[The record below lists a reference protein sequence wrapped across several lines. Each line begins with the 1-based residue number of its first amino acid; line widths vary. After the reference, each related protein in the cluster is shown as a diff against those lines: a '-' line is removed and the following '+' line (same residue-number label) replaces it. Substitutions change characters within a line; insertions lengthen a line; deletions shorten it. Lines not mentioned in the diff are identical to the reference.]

1 MKRAMSRV
9 AAAAVVATA
18 ALAGCTVGPDYV
30 RPTAA
35 VAPTYRELE
44 GTGWTT
50 AQPTDTLPRGAWWRI
65 YDDPKLDALE
75 QQVAH
80 ANQNV
85 QAAEARFRAAR
96 ANVAGQRSNFFPL
109 VSASGDFNRTRT
121 SANIE
126 HTAKAGITLNDYVA
140 GVDASWEPDLWGRV
154 ARSVENAKAGAQASA
169 GDAAAM
175 LLSMQAELATDY
187 FELQGI
193 DRERQLLD
201 DTIAAYRE
209 SVELTRH
216 RYNGGIATDA
226 DVSQAQTQLQTTEA
240 QAIDL
245 GVQRAQFEHAIAI
258 LIGQSPSTFSLPVT
272 PLAAT
277 PVVTPPGL
285 PSTLLERRPDIA
297 AAERRV
303 AGANA
308 QIGVATAAFFPNL
321 VFAVTGGLEATN
333 YSQWLLAP
341 ARFWSLGPTLA
352 GTLLD
357 FGGREAVRDEAR
369 AQYDESVAQYRQTV
383 LDAFGQV
390 EDNLAALRVLEQEAA
405 AQERAVKAARRTLA
419 IVTDR
424 YRSGA
429 ITYLDVVVAQTTALS
444 NERQAVAIAR
454 RRMAAS
460 VALVKALGGGW
471 QASDLPRD
479 EQLVHPARAVSGA
492 PALAPA
498 AAPSTPVSGAP
509 AISGPVSSPISG
521 SASGPASSSASG
533 PASSPPSAAAPTRG

>member
-1 MKRAMSRV
+1 MKRRLSPRASSAV
-9 AAAAVVATA
+9 ASLTVIASAV
-18 ALAGCTVGPDYV
+18 LAGCTLGPDYV
-30 RPTAA
+30 RPTAS
-35 VAPTYRELE
+35 VAPSYRELE

-50 AQPTDTLPRGAWWRI
+50 AQPADALPRGAWWRI
-65 YDDPKLDALE
+65 YDDPQLDALE

-96 ANVAGQRSNFFPL
+96 ANVAQQRSSFFPL
-109 VSASGDFNRTRT
+109 VTASGDFNRART
-121 SANIE
+121 SENLQ
-126 HTAKAGITLNDYVA
+126 HTAKAGVTLNDYLV
-140 GVDASWEPDLWGRV
+140 GVDASWEPDLWGRI
-154 ARSVENAKAGAQASA
+154 ARTVESAKAGAQASA

-187 FELQGI
+187 FELRGI

-209 SVELTRH
+209 SVQLTQH
-216 RYNGGIATDA
+216 RYDGGIATDA
-226 DVSQAQTQLQTTEA
+226 DVAQAQTQLQTTVA

-245 GVQRAQFEHAIAI
+245 GVERAQLEHAIAI
-258 LIGQSPSTFSLPVT
+258 LIGQSPSQFSLPVA
-272 PLAAT
+272 PLAAV
-277 PVVTPPGL
+277 PVVTPPGV

-303 AGANA
+303 VAANA
-308 QIGVATAAFFPNL
+308 QVGVATAAFFPSL
-321 VFAVTGGLEATN
+321 MLAVSGGLEATN
-333 YSQWLLAP
+333 YSQWLVAP

-357 FGGREAVRDEAR
+357 FGGREAVRNEAR

-390 EDNLAALRVLEQEAA
+390 EDNLASLRVLEQEAA
-405 AQERAVKAARRTLA
+405 AQDRAVAAAQRTLA
-419 IVTDR
+419 IVSDR

-429 ITYLDVVVAQTTALS
+429 ITYLDVVVAQATALS

-471 QASDLPRD
+471 QASDLPSD
-479 EQLVHPARAVSGA
+479 EQLVHPDRAQAVGASGRAGPRATSSGSGA
-492 PALAPA
+492 KPA
-498 AAPSTPVSGAP
+498 G
-509 AISGPVSSPISG
+509 GNDK
-521 SASGPASSSASG
+521 AS
-533 PASSPPSAAAPTRG
+533 

>member
-1 MKRAMSRV
+1 MSAESLRSPKW
-9 AAAAVVATA
+9 AAALAFAAFV

-30 RPTAA
+30 RPTAT
-35 VAPTYRELE
+35 VAPTYKELQ
-44 GTGWTT
+44 GTGWTG
-50 AQPTDTLPRGAWWRI
+50 AQPADTLSRGAWWQI
-65 YDDPKLDALE
+65 YGDPQLDALE
-75 QQVAH
+75 QQVEH

-85 QAAEARFRAAR
+85 QAAQASFRAAR
-96 ANVAGQRSNFFPL
+96 ANVAQQRSSFFPL
-109 VSASGDFNRTRT
+109 VTASGDVARTRT
-121 SANIE
+121 SSNVLFKSTSGLA
-126 HTAKAGITLNDYVA
+126 LNDYVA

-154 ARSVENAKAGAQASA
+154 ARNVEGAKAGAQASA
-169 GDAAAM
+169 ADASAI

-187 FELQGI
+187 FELHGI

-209 SVELTRH
+209 SVELTQH

-226 DVSQAQTQLQTTEA
+226 DVAQAQTQLQTTEA

-258 LIGQSPSTFSLPVT
+258 LIGQSPSTFALPVA
-272 PLAAT
+272 PLAAE
-277 PVVTPPGL
+277 PVVVPAGV

-303 AGANA
+303 ADANA
-308 QIGVATAAFFPNL
+308 QVGVATAAFFPSL
-321 VFAVTGGLEATN
+321 ILSVTGGLEATN
-333 YSQWLLAP
+333 YSQWLMAP
-341 ARFWSLGPTLA
+341 SRFWSLGPTLA

-357 FGGREAVRDEAR
+357 FGGREAVRNEAR
-369 AQYDESVAQYRQTV
+369 AQYDQSVAQYRQTV

-390 EDNLAALRVLEQEAA
+390 EDNLAALRVLEEEALAQDRAIAA
-405 AQERAVKAARRTLA
+405 AQRALA

-424 YRSGA
+424 YRNGA
-429 ITYLDVVVAQTTALS
+429 ITYLDVVVAQTTTLS

-471 QASDLPRD
+471 DVSALPGD
-479 EQLVHPARAVSGA
+479 EALIHPPKEGVHTA
-492 PALAPA
+492 PDGKPGSTPA
-498 AAPSTPVSGAP
+498 AAPPHG
-509 AISGPVSSPISG
+509 
-521 SASGPASSSASG
+521 
-533 PASSPPSAAAPTRG
+533 

>member
-1 MKRAMSRV
+1 MKRVLSHAALATV
-9 AAAAVVATA
+9 AASA
-18 ALAGCTVGPDYV
+18 ALAGCTLGPDYV
-30 RPTAA
+30 RPTT
-35 VAPTYRELE
+35 VTAPSYRELK
-44 GTGWTT
+44 GTGWT
-50 AQPTDTLPRGAWWRI
+50 AARPADTLPRGAWWRI
-65 YDDPKLDALE
+65 YDDPRLDALE
-75 QQVAH
+75 QQVEQ

-96 ANVAGQRSNFFPL
+96 ANVAQQRASFFPV
-109 VSASGDFNRTRT
+109 VSASGDFDRMRT
-121 SANIE
+121 SENIE
-126 HTAKAGITLNDYVA
+126 HTAKAGVTMNDYLV
-140 GVDASWEPDLWGRV
+140 GVDASWEPDLWGRI

-169 GDAAAM
+169 ADAAAM

-187 FELQGI
+187 FELRGI

-209 SVELTRH
+209 SVQLTEH
-216 RYNGGIATDA
+216 RYAGGIATEA
-226 DVSQAQTQLQTTEA
+226 DVAQAQTQLQTTEA

-245 GVQRAQFEHAIAI
+245 GVQRAQLEHAIAI
-258 LIGQSPSTFSLPVT
+258 LVGQSPSTFTLPVA
-272 PLAAT
+272 PLTAM

-303 AGANA
+303 VAANA
-308 QIGVATAAFFPNL
+308 QVGVATAAFFPSL
-321 VFAVTGGLEATN
+321 VLAVSGGLEATN

-357 FGGREAVRDEAR
+357 FGGREAVRNEAR

-390 EDNLAALRVLEQEAA
+390 EDNLASLRVLEQEAA
-405 AQERAVKAARRTLA
+405 AQDRAVAAARRALA
-419 IVTDR
+419 LVTNR

-471 QASDLPRD
+471 QVADLPTD
-479 EQLVHPARAVSGA
+479 GQLVHPAE
-492 PALAPA
+492 
-498 AAPSTPVSGAP
+498 
-509 AISGPVSSPISG
+509 
-521 SASGPASSSASG
+521 SAKGKVAG
-533 PASSPPSAAAPTRG
+533 G